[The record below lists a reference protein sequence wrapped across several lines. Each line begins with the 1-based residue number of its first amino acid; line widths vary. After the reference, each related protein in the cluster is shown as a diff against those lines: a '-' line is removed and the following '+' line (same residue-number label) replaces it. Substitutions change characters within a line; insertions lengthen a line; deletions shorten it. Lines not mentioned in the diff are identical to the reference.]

1 MSLAQNIKK
10 RRLEMG
16 MTQEQLAAILNVS
29 AQAVS
34 KWETSDTY
42 PDGNLLTALSSALN
56 VSLDVL
62 FDNNIATME
71 DVSWRLMEMI
81 KHTKASDRIKVVREA
96 CWQIQKGLFM
106 REMDEPKA
114 SYSPLEIN
122 KLHYRSYY
130 NANEGFTYV
139 SNEESPFF
147 MVFADEDGSFAEAI
161 GDGEKMRL
169 FFELLGDKDTMNAMM
184 YLHRMDQRYVFE
196 ADVLAQACEIS
207 ADKIQT
213 VMDNLVKLYAVY
225 KREVVI
231 DGVKCNVYQSLASYT
246 FIALMLVAQS
256 LDYNGVFNNRS
267 NGRSTPYL
275 K

>member
-56 VSLDVL
+56 ISLDVL

-81 KHTKASDRIKVVREA
+81 KHTKASDRINVIREA

-106 REMDEPKA
+106 REMDEPKE
-114 SYSPLEIN
+114 SYSPLE
-122 KLHYRSYY
+122 KPMK
-130 NANEGFTYV
+130 F
-139 SNEESPFF
+139 
-147 MVFADEDGSFAEAI
+147 
-161 GDGEKMRL
+161 
-169 FFELLGDKDTMNAMM
+169 LLW
-184 YLHRMDQRYVFE
+184 
-196 ADVLAQACEIS
+196 
-207 ADKIQT
+207 
-213 VMDNLVKLYAVY
+213 
-225 KREVVI
+225 VV
-231 DGVKCNVYQSLASYT
+231 V
-246 FIALMLVAQS
+246 
-256 LDYNGVFNNRS
+256 
-267 NGRSTPYL
+267 
-275 K
+275 